1 MDFKGERIREV
12 SLRSCSC
19 NCEELTSLHQEGEG
33 GRERGREAAGR
44 QGDGSSR
51 WKKEEEE
58 RKKAKGTPPFPFA
71 QSGKPPTG
79 EKKSCGGWI
88 IFLGAVAKLQI

>member
-33 GRERGREAAGR
+33 REAGR
-44 QGDGSSR
+44 QAGRRTAAAGGR
-51 WKKEEEE
+51 RKKEEEE

>member
-1 MDFKGERIREV
+1 MRSSHHCIRRGRGER
-12 SLRSCSC
+12 
-19 NCEELTSLHQEGEG
+19 EGE
-33 GRERGREAAGR
+33 REAAGR
-44 QGDGSSR
+44 QEDGSSR
-51 WKKEEEE
+51 WKKEEEEE

>member
-44 QGDGSSR
+44 QAGRQAGR
-51 WKKEEEE
+51 RTAAAGGRRKKKKERR
-58 RKKAKGTPPFPFA
+58 RKGRHPFLSRSLANRRPAK
-71 QSGKPPTG
+71 KR
-79 EKKSCGGWI
+79 
-88 IFLGAVAKLQI
+88 AVAVG